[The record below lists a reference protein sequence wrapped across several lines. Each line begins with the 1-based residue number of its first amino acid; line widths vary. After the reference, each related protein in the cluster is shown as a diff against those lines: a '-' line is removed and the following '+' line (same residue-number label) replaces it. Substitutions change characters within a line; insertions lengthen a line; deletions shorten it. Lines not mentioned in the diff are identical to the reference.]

1 MSNLNG
7 NIENE
12 ICFLSENDSRHA
24 IKVLR
29 LKKNH
34 RIAIVNGKGILGK
47 AEIFEANPK
56 KTKIKVKIPPQI
68 NNLLHFIKIIIQIL
82 RLLTC

>member
-1 MSNLNG
+1 MSTFYLE

-29 LKKNH
+29 LK
-34 RIAIVNGKGILGK
+34 
-47 AEIFEANPK
+47 
-56 KTKIKVKIPPQI
+56 
-68 NNLLHFIKIIIQIL
+68 NNN
-82 RLLTC
+82 